1 MRRLID
7 HTRRNAVAYLAL
19 FIALGGT
26 GYAATRLPKNS
37 VGTAQLKNG
46 AVTAAKVKS
55 HSLIGAD
62 FKAGQLPAGA
72 TGPAGAQGPKGEAG
86 APGAALGYAHVV
98 VKSAAATIDPSR
110 SLNVVQAN
118 VTHPA
123 TGVFCFSGLPFT
135 PHNAIASLDAAATV
149 EPLIA
154 SVGLP
159 PDEAVLAICG
169 STVQAVV
176 ATLNLNKKSNE
187 DASFYVVF
195 N

>member
-1 MRRLID
+1 MRG
-7 HTRRNAVAYLAL
+7 NAIAYLAL

-26 GYAATRLPKNS
+26 GYAAMRLPKNS

-55 HSLIGAD
+55 HSLLGSD
-62 FKAGQLPAGA
+62 FKVGQLPSGA
-72 TGPAGAQGPKGEAG
+72 TGPAGAQGPKGDTG
-86 APGAALGYAHVV
+86 APGSALAYAHVV
-98 VKSAAATIDPSR
+98 VKGGTATVDPTR
-110 SLNVVQAN
+110 SSNVVQAN
-118 VTHPA
+118 VSHPA
-123 TGVFCFSGLPFT
+123 TGVFCFSGMPFT
-135 PHNAIASLDAAATV
+135 PHNAVASIDAAASI

-159 PDEAVLAICG
+159 PDEAVLAACG
-169 STVQAVV
+169 SPVQAVV

-187 DASFYVVF
+187 DVSFYVEL